1 MTSRRGRRRTLARF
15 RSSSGESDGK
25 GRCGTKAFS
34 TLQGAELNK
43 GELQTLQ
50 FWRGRELPPCR
61 CSRGMQYSVTHGE
74 SWLRVAR

>member
-34 TLQGAELNK
+34 TLQGAESNK
-43 GELQTLQ
+43 GGTSNFAILERTGVAAMSLLS
-50 FWRGRELPPCR
+50 WNA
-61 CSRGMQYSVTHGE
+61 VTHGE